1 MNPSPREFGIT
12 VLYFMGVETTW
23 VCAGLERGNGMWR
36 LGPSVLSLRIRIM
49 YVMFRMYIRIIY
61 KLHIR
66 NIYVY
71 IYIYT
76 TYSNTYYNFKCIL
89 EIYARIFVRII

>member
-1 MNPSPREFGIT
+1 MLCLEC
-12 VLYFMGVETTW
+12 VLESYTNYI
-23 VCAGLERGNGMWR
+23 LEISMC
-36 LGPSVLSLRIRIM
+36 
-49 YVMFRMYIRIIY
+49 
-61 KLHIR
+61 
-66 NIYVY
+66 